1 MKNNSIFQKD
11 KGNFYKKMQQWIHS
25 WKSGQAYGKMRV
37 KLPTKNMESKI
48 KKSIKEKITRME
60 ELKITEK
67 ELGKT
72 IMKRKSW
79 AAPGIDGISSFW
91 MKTLRS
97 SWEKLATVMQTWIE
111 DRNKVLIWPMLGKMV
126 FIPKYT
132 DLSREKD

>member
-1 MKNNSIFQKD
+1 
-11 KGNFYKKMQQWIHS
+11 
-25 WKSGQAYGKMRV
+25 MRV
-37 KLPTKNMESKI
+37 KLPTKNMEKI

-91 MKTLRS
+91 WKTLRS
-97 SWEKLATVMQTWIE
+97 SWEKTSNSNADMDQGSKQSTNMANAKKDGV
-111 DRNKVLIWPMLGKMV
+111 
-126 FIPKYT
+126 YT
-132 DLSREKD
+132 QVHRFVK

>member
-1 MKNNSIFQKD
+1 
-11 KGNFYKKMQQWIHS
+11 
-25 WKSGQAYGKMRV
+25 MRV
-37 KLPTKNMESKI
+37 KLPIKNMEKI
-48 KKSIKEKITRME
+48 KKSIKQKITRME

-67 ELGKT
+67 EQRKT

-97 SWEKLATVMQTWIE
+97 SWEKLATVMETWIE

>member
-1 MKNNSIFQKD
+1 M
-11 KGNFYKKMQQWIHS
+11 
-25 WKSGQAYGKMRV
+25 
-37 KLPTKNMESKI
+37 
-48 KKSIKEKITRME
+48 KEKITRVE

-79 AAPGIDGISSFW
+79 PAPGIDGISRFW
-91 MKTLRS
+91 WKTLRS

-111 DRNKVLIWPMLGKMV
+111 DPNKVLIWPMLGKMV

-132 DLSREKD
+132 DLLSEKD